1 METNPEKP
9 AEPKKRLNDY
19 ARYSGMAVQ
28 MIAIILIGVLGGIKL
43 DEWLSLEFPVFT
55 LVLTLLSVFLSIFF
69 AIRDFLKK

>member
-9 AEPKKRLNDY
+9 AGPKKRLSDY

-28 MIAIILIGVLGGIKL
+28 MIAIILLGVWGGIKL

>member
-1 METNPEKP
+1 MENQQNPNARKP
-9 AEPKKRLNDY
+9 LNDY

-28 MIAIILIGVLGGIKL
+28 MIAIILIGVFGGIKL
-43 DEWLSLEFPVFT
+43 DEVLSLKFPVFT